1 MPKKTTHRSFS
12 LPANQKHCPVDKQ
25 TGPSVQTLN
34 FLRAFA
40 RNYHTDMQLPQGI
53 QGIILG

>member
-1 MPKKTTHRSFS
+1 MSKKTTHRSSS
-12 LPANQKHCPVDKQ
+12 LPINQKHSPGNKQ
-25 TGPSVQTLN
+25 TGPSAQTLN